1 MSKEYKCSLP
11 QPGGFFN
18 YNKTT
23 ESMKVAVVG
32 ATGLVGTKML
42 QVLSERNFPVDELIP
57 VASEKSVG
65 KEVEYRGKKYKV
77 VSMEDAI
84 AAKPAVALFS
94 AGGGTS
100 LQWAPKFAEAGI
112 TVIDNS
118 SAWRMDPAKPLV
130 VPEVNADVLRPQD
143 KVIANPNCST
153 IQMVVALEPLHKKYK
168 IKRVVVST
176 YQSVTGTG
184 KKAVDQLFNERTGQ
198 QGEMAYKYPI
208 DLNALPQIDVFLENG
223 YTKEE
228 MKMVNETKKIMRD
241 DSIQVTATTVRI
253 PVMGGHSESVNVE
266 FENEFDLDELK
277 ELLSKAPGIVL
288 QDDPSKQ
295 IYPMPLWA
303 HEKDEVF
310 VGRLR
315 RDETQ
320 PNTLN
325 MWVVS
330 DNLRK
335 GAATNAVQIAE
346 YLLEKGMLK

>member
-1 MSKEYKCSLP
+1 MRQL
-11 QPGGFFN
+11 
-18 YNKTT
+18 
-23 ESMKVAVVG
+23 KVAVVG

-42 QVLSERNFPVDELIP
+42 QVLAERNFPVSEIIP

-65 KEVEYRGKKYKV
+65 KEVEFKGKKFKV
-77 VSMEDAI
+77 VGMAEAI
-84 AAKPAVALFS
+84 SLKPDVALFS
-94 AGGGTS
+94 AGGSTS
-100 LQWAPKFAEAGI
+100 LEWAPKFATAGI

-118 SAWRMDPAKPLV
+118 SAWRMDPSKPLI
-130 VPEVNADVLRPQD
+130 VPEVNAEVLTADD
-143 KVIANPNCST
+143 KIIANPNCST
-153 IQMVVALEPLHKKYK
+153 IQMVVALQPLHKKYR

-184 KKAVDQLFNERTGQ
+184 KKAVDQLYNEREGR
-198 QGEMAYKYPI
+198 QGDMAYKYQI

-228 MKMVNETKKIMRD
+228 MKMVNETKKIMQD
-241 DSIQVTATTVRI
+241 DSIRVTSTTVRI

-266 FENEFDLDELK
+266 FENDYDLDELK
-277 ELLSKAPGIVL
+277 EILSEAPGVVV
-288 QDDPSKQ
+288 QDDPAKQ

-315 RDETQ
+315 RDDTQ
-320 PNTLN
+320 PNTIN
-325 MWVVS
+325 MWIVS

-346 YLLEKGMLK
+346 YLLQKNLLHASPKKEAVAG